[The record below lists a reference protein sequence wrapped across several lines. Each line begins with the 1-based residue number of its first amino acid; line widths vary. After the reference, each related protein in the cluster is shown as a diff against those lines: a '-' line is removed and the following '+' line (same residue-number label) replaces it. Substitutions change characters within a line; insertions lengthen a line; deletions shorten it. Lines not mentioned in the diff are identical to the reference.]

1 MKKTIIFF
9 IIFIIGITILDYTNI
24 PTLLGLNVSNIN
36 WDFYMGMLNI
46 ISVSAIFIIT
56 FNLLNKKE
64 ILREK
69 NKKEI
74 SILLGAL
81 I

>member
-56 FNLLNKKE
+56 NA
-64 ILREK
+64 
-69 NKKEI
+69 
-74 SILLGAL
+74 SIYLGPAK
-81 I
+81 